1 MSGRNQA
8 FAPHPEQRMRYRFA
22 RALATRINAPA
33 SDPSPVISGL
43 LSRGSRPHFQDLA
56 QDLASSLSDSGIQP
70 GGNDRYVTGKR
81 QTGRSSSGA
90 EAILGLLEPA
100 VGSAPGWASSQAGI
114 RTNMRLM
121 FHAMVTRLHSPRTF
135 SRPRIENCRKPITDL
150 MMPNTGSGVC
160 LRNA

>member
-1 MSGRNQA
+1 MAHR
-8 FAPHPEQRMRYRFA
+8 
-22 RALATRINAPA
+22 
-33 SDPSPVISGL
+33 VISLRCGIWSL
-43 LSRGSRPHFQDLA
+43 PGHRGHGWADCCFDPVAFDPQPTSGGS
-56 QDLASSLSDSGIQP
+56 SSLSDSGIQP

-135 SRPRIENCRKPITDL
+135 SRPRIENWPKPITDL
-150 MMPNTGSGVC
+150 MMPHTGSGVC
-160 LRNA
+160 W